1 MYFLIMNQVCRL
13 FFGFLDSSSSRELFE
28 AKLYILEYD
37 TTSSQALI

>member
-13 FFGFLDSSSSRELFE
+13 FFGFFGSSSSRELFE
-28 AKLYILEYD
+28 GKLYILEYD